1 MVQDQLVE
9 YVSSQLKLGIS
20 RDAVKTALVG
30 VGWAPL
36 DVEDTLKKVE
46 GTTTAAPAQPAAPQ
60 KTPDVSMGASSI
72 SQVRFIFR
80 AGNGCG
86 TGKKSGAASGSCK

>member
-20 RDAVKTALVG
+20 RDAVKAALTG

-46 GTTTAAPAQPAAPQ
+46 GAAVASAQPQLQSWPRLPSTRQ
-60 KTPDVSMGASSI
+60 
-72 SQVRFIFR
+72 
-80 AGNGCG
+80 
-86 TGKKSGAASGSCK
+86 

>member
-20 RDAVKTALVG
+20 RDAVKAALTG

-46 GTTTAAPAQPAAPQ
+46 GAAAALAQPRQ
-60 KTPDVSMGASSI
+60 RK
-72 SQVRFIFR
+72 
-80 AGNGCG
+80 
-86 TGKKSGAASGSCK
+86 

>member
-9 YVSSQLKLGIS
+9 YVSSQIKLGIS
-20 RDAVKTALVG
+20 RDAIKSALVG

-46 GTTTAAPAQPAAPQ
+46 GGAVSAPVQPIAPLR
-60 KTPDVSMGASSI
+60 TWIPV
-72 SQVRFIFR
+72 
-80 AGNGCG
+80 
-86 TGKKSGAASGSCK
+86 